1 MQEIEQLRNG
11 GRTRRQEALGLI
23 VFLTTCLA
31 VSAIGGL
38 ATASSVGDWYVTL
51 NKPTFNPPSWVFAPV
66 WTTLYVLMAIAGWRV
81 WRSAGSAAR
90 RWPLIVFGTQLA
102 LNLLW
107 SFLFFGLQ
115 QIGLALLDILLL
127 LIAISVNTVLFW
139 RIDSIAGWFFVSYVL
154 WVVFASVLNL
164 ALWLL
169 N

>member
-1 MQEIEQLRNG
+1 MREIEQVQNE
-11 GRTRRQEALGLI
+11 GRTRGQEALGLI
-23 VFLTTCLA
+23 AFLTVCLA

-38 ATASSVGDWYVTL
+38 ATASSVGDWYLTL
-51 NKPTFNPPSWVFAPV
+51 NKPAFNPPSWVFAPV
-66 WTTLYVLMAIAGWRV
+66 WTILYILMAVAGWRV
-81 WRSAGSAAR
+81 WRSAGPAVR
-90 RWPLIVFGTQLA
+90 RWPLVVFGTQLA

-115 QIGLALLDILLL
+115 QIGLALLAILLL

-139 RIDSIAGWFFVSYVL
+139 RIDRMAGWFFVPYVL
-154 WVVFASVLNL
+154 WVAFASVLNL